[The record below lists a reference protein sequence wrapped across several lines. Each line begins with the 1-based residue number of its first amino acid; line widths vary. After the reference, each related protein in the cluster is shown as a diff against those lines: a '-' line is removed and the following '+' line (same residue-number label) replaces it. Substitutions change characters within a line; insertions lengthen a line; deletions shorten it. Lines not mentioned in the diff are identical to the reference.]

1 MTTDPTP
8 LTDDEWRAFQAIPD
22 QGYSHRG
29 WVDRKIAQRVRKA
42 QANALRQAARDLS
55 WFGAQGNTLDHL
67 SAWDVVQT
75 CMKAIESTADR
86 IEKED

>member
-42 QANALRQAARDLS
+42 QADALREAAREMVWDND
-55 WFGAQGNTLDHL
+55 AERLDEL
-67 SAWDVVQT
+67 ADD
-75 CMKAIESTADR
+75 IET
-86 IEKED
+86 ED